1 MKTFFLRFLLICITA
16 AGVAACAGTESSV
29 YHWQGRGDIGPQ
41 KFVRDH
47 NVCIREADAWPFD
60 TSPYAM
66 FDNLSP
72 GPHDPKNRMDP
83 ENGKVLVEK
92 VNMVTRHTKPR
103 RQGETGGRIEG
114 EAPLYSSKVIRICP
128 KCGKETRIGR
138 KVMEDGKK
146 VRYCKKCLEMID

>member
-1 MKTFFLRFLLICITA
+1 MSKFFIKFLLICMVVT
-16 AGVAACAGTESSV
+16 GVAACGSTESTV

-47 NVCIREADAWPFD
+47 NSCIREADSWPFE

-83 ENGKVLVEK
+83 ND
-92 VNMVTRHTKPR
+92 
-103 RQGETGGRIEG
+103 
-114 EAPLYSSKVIRICP
+114 SKVWASFIPYRGAQPIYVNDFNGSTMVDGTEYASCMRSLGYREALPREIRNDLIYD
-128 KCGKETRIGR
+128 R
-138 KVMEDGKK
+138 KAGY
-146 VRYCKKCLEMID
+146 RGAY

>member
-1 MKTFFLRFLLICITA
+1 MSKFHLKTGDTVMVISGKDKGKKGKVI
-16 AGVAACAGTESSV
+16 SV
-29 YHWQGRGDIGPQ
+29 
-41 KFVRDH
+41 
-47 NVCIREADAWPFD
+47 
-60 TSPYAM
+60 
-66 FDNLSP
+66 
-72 GPHDPKNRMDP
+72 DP

-128 KCGKETRIGR
+128 KYGKETRIGR